1 MKQQPDIDVVIRY
14 LEEPGNEEHKRS
26 LDEWLQLDAAHLD
39 IFLETKAL
47 WQGEVF
53 PAAASYDIS
62 HQWQLLDAQ
71 LTAASVTIPAVT
83 TTLPQPVVI
92 EAVPTVMPEIPAERK
107 IRPMVTRYW
116 WAAAAAV
123 LVIIVVTLYR
133 QPVYIAQQTAQN
145 TDSLLLP
152 DGTRLYLN
160 AHTSVKY
167 PRNFKGNSREIF
179 VQQGEVFVDVKHM
192 PDKPFSVH
200 LKNVDIE
207 VLGTSFDVKETKLG
221 AKVFVQTGKVKA
233 VYKNGKKS
241 VILTPGEE
249 AEMLLAGTTISTRH
263 HRNNNLIA
271 WKTGHLSFVDAPL
284 SEVTAV
290 LEDYYKVNIVLKG
303 EGLADK
309 KLLATFHK
317 ESLSEVLDILSKT
330 LQVKAIQKDS
340 LVEIY

>member
-14 LEEPGNEEHKRS
+14 LEDPGHEEHKRS
-26 LDEWLQLDAAHLD
+26 LDEWLQLDAANLD

-47 WQGEVF
+47 WQGDVL
-53 PAAASYDIS
+53 PAPTSYNVAL
-62 HQWQLLDAQ
+62 QWQELDTR
-71 LTAASVTIPAVT
+71 LTTA
-83 TTLPQPVVI
+83 TLSPVSTRQPVETTGGKVRRM
-92 EAVPTVMPEIPAERK
+92 AN
-107 IRPMVTRYW
+107 RYW
-116 WAAAAAV
+116 WAAAAV
-123 LVIIVVTLYR
+123 VGLVVAITLYR
-133 QPVYIAQQTAQN
+133 QPLYIAQQTAQN

-152 DGTRLYLN
+152 DGTKLYLN

-167 PRNFKGNSREIF
+167 PRHFKGNSREVF

-192 PDKPFSVH
+192 PEKPFSVH

-207 VLGTSFDVKETKLG
+207 VLGTSFDVKETKQG
-221 AKVFVQTGKVKA
+221 VKVFVQTGKVKA

-249 AEMLLAGTTISTRH
+249 AEMLLAGATISTRH

-271 WKTGHLSFVDAPL
+271 WKTGQLTFDDTPL
-284 SEVTAV
+284 AEVTEI
-290 LEDYYKVNIVLKG
+290 LEDYYKVRIVLKD
-303 EGLADK
+303 EALAGK
-309 KLLATFHK
+309 RLIATFHK

-330 LQVKAIQKDS
+330 LQVKTVQKDN

>member
-26 LDEWLQLDAAHLD
+26 LDEWLQLDAANLD

-47 WQGEVF
+47 WQGEVL
-53 PAAASYDIS
+53 PAAASYNIS
-62 HQWQLLDAQ
+62 QQWQLLDAQ
-71 LTAASVTIPAVT
+71 LTAGAIPSVTATIQ
-83 TTLPQPVVI
+83 PQPVQT
-92 EAVPTVMPEIPAERK
+92 AAIPATGKGRIK
-107 IRPMVTRYW
+107 PLVTRYW

-123 LVIIVVTLYR
+123 LVVVAITLYR
-133 QPVYIAQQTAQN
+133 QPLYIAQQTAQN

-160 AHTSVKY
+160 AHTTVKY
-167 PRNFKGNSREIF
+167 PRRFQGNSREIF

-192 PDKPFSVH
+192 PEKPFSVH
-200 LKNVDIE
+200 LKNVDVE
-207 VLGTSFDVKETKLG
+207 VLGTSFDVKETKQG
-221 AKVFVQTGKVKA
+221 VKVFVQTGKVKA
-233 VYKNGKKS
+233 VYKNGKS

-249 AEMLLAGTTISTRH
+249 AEMLLAGTTITTRH

-271 WKTGHLSFVDAPL
+271 WKTGHLTFVDAPL

-290 LEDYYKVNIVLKG
+290 LGDYYKVNIVLKG

-330 LQVKAIQKDS
+330 LQVKAVQKDS

>member
-26 LDEWLQLDAAHLD
+26 LDEWLQLDAANLD

-47 WQGEVF
+47 WQGEVL
-53 PAAASYDIS
+53 PAAASYYNIS
-62 HQWQLLDAQ
+62 QQWQLLDAQ
-71 LTAASVTIPAVT
+71 LTAAVPPVTITAQ
-83 TTLPQPVVI
+83 PQPV
-92 EAVPTVMPEIPAERK
+92 PTAPAEEKGRIK
-107 IRPMVTRYW
+107 PIVARYW
-116 WAAAAAV
+116 WAAAAAI
-123 LVIIVVTLYR
+123 LVVIAVTLYR
-133 QPVYIAQQTAQN
+133 QPLYIAQQTAQN

-167 PRNFKGNSREIF
+167 PRRFQGNSREIF

-192 PDKPFSVH
+192 PEKPFSVH
-200 LKNVDIE
+200 LKNVDVE
-207 VLGTSFDVKETKLG
+207 VLGTSFDVKETKQG
-221 AKVFVQTGKVKA
+221 VKVFVQTGKVKA
-233 VYKNGKKS
+233 VYKNGKS

-249 AEMLLAGTTISTRH
+249 AEMLLAGATISTRH
-263 HRNNNLIA
+263 HRNNNPIA
-271 WKTGHLSFVDAPL
+271 WKTGQLTFVDAPL

>member
-1 MKQQPDIDVVIRY
+1 MKKQQPDIDVVIRY

-26 LDEWLQLDAAHLD
+26 LDEWLQLDAANLD

-47 WQGEVF
+47 WQGDVL
-53 PAAASYDIS
+53 PAAASYNIS
-62 HQWQLLDAQ
+62 QQWQLLDAQ
-71 LTAASVTIPAVT
+71 LTAATIPPVTMTVTPPTDIAPVAPKGKIRSVTA
-83 TTLPQPVVI
+83 
-92 EAVPTVMPEIPAERK
+92 
-107 IRPMVTRYW
+107 RYW
-116 WAAAAAV
+116 WAAAAAIV
-123 LVIIVVTLYR
+123 VIVAVTLYR
-133 QPVYIAQQTAQN
+133 QPLYIAQQTAQN

-167 PRNFKGNSREIF
+167 PRRFQGNTREVF

-192 PDKPFSVH
+192 PEKPFSVH
-200 LKNVDIE
+200 LKNVDVE
-207 VLGTSFDVKETKLG
+207 VLGTSFDVKETKQG
-221 AKVFVQTGKVKA
+221 VKVFVQTGKVKA
-233 VYKNGKKS
+233 VYKNGKS

-271 WKTGHLSFVDAPL
+271 WKTGQLAFVDAPL
-284 SEVTAV
+284 SEVAAV
-290 LEDYYKVNIVLKG
+290 LGDYYKVNIVLKG

-317 ESLSEVLDILSKT
+317 ESLTEVLDILSKT
-330 LQVKAIQKDS
+330 LQVKAIQHDS

>member
-26 LDEWLQLDAAHLD
+26 LDEWLQLDAANLD

-47 WQGEVF
+47 WQGDVL
-53 PAAASYDIS
+53 PAAASYNIS
-62 HQWQLLDAQ
+62 QQWQRLDAQ
-71 LTAASVTIPAVT
+71 LTAVNIPPVTISPQLQPA
-83 TTLPQPVVI
+83 PS
-92 EAVPTVMPEIPAERK
+92 APAEEKGRIK
-107 IRPMVTRYW
+107 PIVTRYW
-116 WAAAAAV
+116 WAAAAAAAV
-123 LVIIVVTLYR
+123 VVIAVTLFR
-133 QPVYIAQQTAQN
+133 QPSYIAQQTAQN

-167 PRNFKGNSREIF
+167 PRRFQGSNREVF

-192 PDKPFSVH
+192 PEKPFSVH
-200 LKNVDIE
+200 LKNVDVE
-207 VLGTSFDVKETKLG
+207 VLGTSFDVKETKQG
-221 AKVFVQTGKVKA
+221 VKVFVQTGKVKA

-249 AEMLLAGTTISTRH
+249 AEMLLAGTTISTRL
-263 HRNNNLIA
+263 HRNNNPIA
-271 WKTGHLSFVDAPL
+271 WKTGHLTFVDAPL
-284 SEVTAV
+284 SEVAAV
-290 LEDYYKVNIVLKG
+290 LGDYYKVDIVLKG

>member
-26 LDEWLQLDAAHLD
+26 LDEWLQLDAANLD

-47 WQGEVF
+47 WHGEVL
-53 PAAASYDIS
+53 PAAASYNTS
-62 HQWQLLDAQ
+62 RQWQLLDAQ
-71 LTAASVTIPAVT
+71 LTAAAIPPVTATVQ
-83 TTLPQPVVI
+83 PQPVQTAPPKEKGRI
-92 EAVPTVMPEIPAERK
+92 KPL
-107 IRPMVTRYW
+107 VTRYW

-123 LVIIVVTLYR
+123 LVVIAVTLYR
-133 QPVYIAQQTAQN
+133 QPLYIAQQTAQN

-160 AHTSVKY
+160 AHTTVKY
-167 PRNFKGNSREIF
+167 PRRFQGNSREIF

-192 PDKPFSVH
+192 PEKPFSVH
-200 LKNVDIE
+200 LKNVDVE
-207 VLGTSFDVKETKLG
+207 VLGTSFDVKETKQG
-221 AKVFVQTGKVKA
+221 VKVFVQTGKVKA
-233 VYKNGKKS
+233 VYKNGKS

-271 WKTGHLSFVDAPL
+271 WKTGHLTFVDAPL

-290 LEDYYKVNIVLKG
+290 LGDYYKVNIVLKG
-303 EGLADK
+303 EGLADR

-330 LQVKAIQKDS
+330 LQVKAVQKDS

>member
-26 LDEWLQLDAAHLD
+26 LDEWLQLDAANLD

-47 WQGEVF
+47 WQGEVL
-53 PAAASYDIS
+53 PAAASYDTAG
-62 HQWQLLDAQ
+62 QWQLLDAQ
-71 LTAASVTIPAVT
+71 LTATTIEPPVATPAIPVQVVPVTPA
-83 TTLPQPVVI
+83 
-92 EAVPTVMPEIPAERK
+92 PAKGRVRTM
-107 IRPMVTRYW
+107 ISRYW
-116 WAAAAAV
+116 WSAAAAV
-123 LVIIVVTLYR
+123 IVAAVAIIIYR
-133 QPVYIAQQTAQN
+133 QPLYIAQQTAQN
-145 TDSLLLP
+145 KDSLLLP

-167 PRNFKGNSREIF
+167 PRHFQGNSRDVF
-179 VQQGEVFVDVKHM
+179 VQQGEVFVDVRHM
-192 PDKPFSVH
+192 PGKPFSVH

-207 VLGTSFDVKETKLG
+207 VLGTSFDVKETKKG
-221 AKVFVQTGKVKA
+221 VKVFVQSGKVKA

-263 HRNNNLIA
+263 HRNNNPIA
-271 WKTGHLSFVDAPL
+271 WMTGQLTFVDAPL
-284 SEVTAV
+284 SEVAEV
-290 LEDYYKVNIVLKG
+290 LEDYYKVDIVLKG
-303 EGLADK
+303 EDLADR

-330 LQVKAIQKDS
+330 LQVKAVQKDS

>member
-26 LDEWLQLDAAHLD
+26 LDEWLQLDAANLD

-47 WQGEVF
+47 WQGDVL
-53 PAAASYDIS
+53 PAAASYDIA

-71 LTAASVTIPAVT
+71 LTATSLPPVTDTI
-83 TTLPQPVVI
+83 QPVPV
-92 EAVPTVMPEIPAERK
+92 VLTPVKGK
-107 IRPMVTRYW
+107 IRPVSVRTW
-116 WAAAAAV
+116 WAAAAAAIV
-123 LVIIVVTLYR
+123 IAAAVIIYR
-133 QPVYIAQQTAQN
+133 QPLYIAQQTAQN

-167 PRNFKGNSREIF
+167 PRKFQKNSREIF

-192 PDKPFSVH
+192 PEKPFSVH

-207 VLGTSFDVKETKLG
+207 VLGTSFDVKETKQG
-221 AKVFVQTGKVKA
+221 VKVFVQSGKVKA
-233 VYKNGKKS
+233 VYHDGKKS

-249 AEMLLAGTTISTRH
+249 AEMLLAGATISTRH
-263 HRNNNLIA
+263 HRNSNPIA
-271 WKTGHLSFVDAPL
+271 WKTGQLTFVDAPL
-284 SEVTAV
+284 SEVAEV
-290 LEDYYKVNIVLKG
+290 LKDYYKVNIVLKG

-330 LQVKAIQKDS
+330 LQVQAVQKDS

>member
-26 LDEWLQLDAAHLD
+26 LDEWLQLDAANLD

-47 WQGEVF
+47 WQGDVL
-53 PAAASYDIS
+53 PAAASYNIS
-62 HQWQLLDAQ
+62 QQWLLLDAQ
-71 LTAASVTIPAVT
+71 LTAANIPPVT
-83 TTLPQPVVI
+83 TEAQPV
-92 EAVPTVMPEIPAERK
+92 PATPVVEKGRIK
-107 IRPMVTRYW
+107 PIVSRYW
-116 WAAAAAV
+116 WAAAAAAV
-123 LVIIVVTLYR
+123 VVIAVTLFR
-133 QPVYIAQQTAQN
+133 QPSYIAQQTAQN

-167 PRNFKGNSREIF
+167 PRRFQGSNREVF

-192 PDKPFSVH
+192 PEKPFSVH
-200 LKNVDIE
+200 LKNVDVE
-207 VLGTSFDVKETKLG
+207 VLGTSFDVKETKQG
-221 AKVFVQTGKVKA
+221 VKVYVQTGKVKA
-233 VYKNGKKS
+233 VYKNGKS
-241 VILTPGEE
+241 VVLTPGEE

-271 WKTGHLSFVDAPL
+271 WKTGHLTFVDAPL
-284 SEVTAV
+284 SEVAAV
-290 LEDYYKVNIVLKG
+290 LGDYYKVDIVLKG

>member
-26 LDEWLQLDAAHLD
+26 LDEWLQLDAANLD

-47 WQGEVF
+47 WQGEVL
-53 PAAASYDIS
+53 PAAASYNIS
-62 HQWQLLDAQ
+62 RQWQLLDAQ
-71 LTAASVTIPAVT
+71 LTAAAIPPVTATIQS
-83 TTLPQPVVI
+83 QPVQT
-92 EAVPTVMPEIPAERK
+92 APAKEKGRIK
-107 IRPMVTRYW
+107 PLVTRYW

-123 LVIIVVTLYR
+123 LVIVAVTLYR
-133 QPVYIAQQTAQN
+133 QPLYIAQQTAQN

-160 AHTSVKY
+160 AHTTVKY
-167 PRNFKGNSREIF
+167 PRRFQGNSREIF

-192 PDKPFSVH
+192 PEKPFSVH
-200 LKNVDIE
+200 LKNVDVE
-207 VLGTSFDVKETKLG
+207 VLGTSFDVKETKQG
-221 AKVFVQTGKVKA
+221 VKVFVQTGKVKA
-233 VYKNGKKS
+233 VYKNGKS

-271 WKTGHLSFVDAPL
+271 WKTGHLTFVDAPL

-303 EGLADK
+303 DGLAER

>member
-14 LEEPGNEEHKRS
+14 LEEPGHEEHKRS
-26 LDEWLQLDAAHLD
+26 LDEWLQLDAANLD

-47 WQGEVF
+47 WQGEVL
-53 PAAASYDIS
+53 PATGSYDIA

-71 LTAASVTIPAVT
+71 LTATSLPPVTVT
-83 TTLPQPVVI
+83 VPPVQ
-92 EAVPTVMPEIPAERK
+92 AVPTPSKGKVRALG
-107 IRPMVTRYW
+107 TSTW
-116 WAAAAAV
+116 WAAAAAAIV
-123 LVIIVVTLYR
+123 IAAAVIIYR
-133 QPVYIAQQTAQN
+133 QPAYIAQQTAQN

-167 PRNFKGNSREIF
+167 PRNFQKNSRDIF

-192 PDKPFSVH
+192 PEKPFSVH

-207 VLGTSFDVKETKLG
+207 VLGTSFDVKETKQG
-221 AKVFVQTGKVKA
+221 VKVFVQSGKVKA
-233 VYKNGKKS
+233 IYRNGKNA

-263 HRNNNLIA
+263 HRNNNPIA
-271 WKTGHLSFVDAPL
+271 WKTGQLTFVDAPL
-284 SEVTAV
+284 SEVAEI

-317 ESLSEVLDILSKT
+317 ESLTEVLDILSKT
-330 LQVKAIQKDS
+330 LQVQAVQKDS